1 MYRIFFIIII
11 FISAVDLIANDNL
24 MKSSIA
30 FEENK
35 GQLTDET
42 GKSSDIKFRI
52 NAGNFQVFIKNNG
65 LSYQYERLTYKK
77 DTLSVLPSIDTIEK
91 TETHRVDM
99 VLVNANP
106 NTEIST
112 YGKSEDYTNYYT
124 HNVMDVHYYQRVV
137 FHNVYPNI
145 DWELVAINNELKY
158 NFIVHSGGDFAQIKM
173 NYSGQDSI
181 RLDSN
186 GNLILYTQLKNIVEN
201 KPIAF
206 QEKVLIPI
214 SYNLTQSELKFECA
228 SYDKS
233 KTFIIDPKIEW
244 GTYHIGFGRFKSKH
258 DKNQNIYICGDIG
271 SNTQMAFLGHQ
282 LTYGGGSYDIILVKF
297 DPNGNRKWSTYY
309 GGNGIDYDPNIII
322 DEQSNIYLGG
332 WTNSTNNISF
342 NGYQANRNG
351 NNEDGFI
358 AKLDS
363 SGSRLWGTYFGG
375 SLGDQ
380 VMNFEID
387 DSSNLYVVGW
397 TNSRNFPTLFPFKST
412 VDSIDGFIAKF
423 NASGGL
429 LWSTYY
435 GGNYL
440 DYITSISI
448 DKE

>member
-258 DKNQNIYICGDIG
+258 DKNQNI
-271 SNTQMAFLGHQ
+271 
-282 LTYGGGSYDIILVKF
+282 
-297 DPNGNRKWSTYY
+297 
-309 GGNGIDYDPNIII
+309 
-322 DEQSNIYLGG
+322 
-332 WTNSTNNISF
+332 
-342 NGYQANRNG
+342 
-351 NNEDGFI
+351 
-358 AKLDS
+358 
-363 SGSRLWGTYFGG
+363 
-375 SLGDQ
+375 
-380 VMNFEID
+380 
-387 DSSNLYVVGW
+387 
-397 TNSRNFPTLFPFKST
+397 
-412 VDSIDGFIAKF
+412 
-423 NASGGL
+423 
-429 LWSTYY
+429 
-435 GGNYL
+435 
-440 DYITSISI
+440 
-448 DKE
+448 